1 MQISLMIMIVLCYS
15 ATWPEGVRRL
25 AQSYMKNPIQVF
37 IGTLDLAAVHSV
49 TQKIELVKEEE
60 KCALVCVMKYFHSK
74 P

>member
-1 MQISLMIMIVLCYS
+1 MIMIVLCCS

-49 TQKIELVKEEE
+49 TQRIELIEEDD
-60 KCALVCVMKYFHSK
+60 KFPLVCNINPSS
-74 P
+74 PILNE